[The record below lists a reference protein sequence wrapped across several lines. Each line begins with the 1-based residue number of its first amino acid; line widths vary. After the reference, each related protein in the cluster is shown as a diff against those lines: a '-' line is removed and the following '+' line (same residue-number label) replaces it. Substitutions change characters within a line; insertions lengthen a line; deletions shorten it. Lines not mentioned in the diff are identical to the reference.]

1 MWYAVAVAHVLLD
14 LRMVRGRLHG
24 IARYAL
30 ELARRMPALA
40 PDLRFSALVPPE
52 GLTPGLGALTPRM
65 PLHRSL
71 ARFLS
76 PLEQPALTADL
87 VRLAP
92 DAFHATSFSLPLFW
106 SGRLVAT
113 LHDANHLALADQ
125 YSPAQALYYR
135 AVVGP
140 RARRATALITVSEFS
155 RDEIARYLDLS
166 PYRLQVIHN
175 GVEARFQP
183 PTQAE
188 ASEFRARHELPA
200 RYVAAVGNAKRF
212 KNLGLLKD
220 FAAELPV
227 PVVLLA
233 GKGAVAHELG
243 LHENVLDL
251 EELSEDEMPVFYGAA
266 SALLLPSRYEGFGLP
281 ALEAMATGCP
291 VLASDTTA
299 LPEVVGNAAL
309 KLSPDDAPAWRDATL
324 RVLRDDVLRR
334 ELVELGRER
343 VAHFNWDD
351 CARRTLAVYRRAL
364 EAPSP
369 GGARGR

>member
-52 GLTPGLGALTPRM
+52 GLPPDLGALTPRM
-65 PLHRSL
+65 PLHRAL

-155 RDEIARYLDLS
+155 RDELARYLGLS

-188 ASEFRARHELPA
+188 AAAFRARHALPS

-220 FAAELPV
+220 VAADLPV

-251 EELSEDEMPVFYGAA
+251 EELPEDEMPVFYGAA

-281 ALEAMATGCP
+281 ALEAMAAGCP
-291 VLASDTTA
+291 VLSSDTSA

-309 KLSPDDAPAWRDATL
+309 KLSPDDAPAWRDAAL

-343 VAHFNWDD
+343 VAHFTWED

-369 GGARGR
+369 GGARGG